1 MMKFNLGN
9 DLEFVFKQLQDRNYI
24 VLPDTTASGIVL
36 KIHCEG
42 NLEVDEYENGFL
54 VLTPG
59 SEIKE
64 HTHINDIEK
73 YIVLTGKLSVRNE
86 EMNENLCFIGE
97 RHNIDKVYELTVIKT
112 LKISKKLL
120 DDKDDIVYYKSK

>member
-1 MMKFNLGN
+1 
-9 DLEFVFKQLQDRNYI
+9 
-24 VLPDTTASGIVL
+24 LPDTIASGIVL

-42 NLEVDEYENGFL
+42 NLEVDGYENGFL